1 MNYYQQF
8 KNYTMTQVV
17 DTMLGM
23 LGNSSDENL
32 IRLTY
37 LAEKLAKKD
46 YYIKNIRWI
55 RQLFTDGHPSLAVAK
70 KIIRE
75 THPNVRKRLVKA
87 FIINQLLLGT
97 NKRKA
102 FQDEGG
108 GFYPPGL
115 FVISPSMRCNLN
127 CFGCYAGSYNKKGEL
142 TFDEIDSVINQMKE
156 FGVHFCVVSGGEPFF
171 RKDMLDIFEKHHD
184 VAFLVYTHGGL
195 LDEKLVKR
203 VAELGNILPC
213 ISLEGF
219 EEETDARRGKGHFQ
233 KVMHAMDLLK
243 DAGVLFGFS
252 CTATRLN
259 HEIITSDRYMDM
271 LIEKGCTVGWFFSYI
286 PVGREPNIDLMPTPQ
301 QRDRLRETVWR
312 FRNTKPILL
321 ADFWNDGQVVGGCL
335 AGGRKYFHVNSNGDI
350 EPCVFCHFAVDNI
363 RNTSIKD
370 ALMSPLFKSIRAH
383 TKGNKNLLTPCILID
398 KPEFVREAVLM
409 SGARPTHP
417 GAERLITDLAGD
429 LDKYSEEYCRIADGV
444 WEKIQAEKKGA
455 CPNQHACSTVSQP

>member
-32 IRLTY
+32 IRFTY
-37 LAEKLAKKD
+37 LAERLAKKD
-46 YYIKNIRWI
+46 YYIRTIRWI
-55 RQLFTDGHPSLAVAK
+55 RQMFMDGHPSLAVAK

-75 THPNVRKRLVKA
+75 AHPNVRKRLVKA

-102 FQDEGG
+102 FLDEGG

-127 CFGCYAGSYNKKGEL
+127 CFGCYAGSYDKKEEL

-156 FGVHFCVVSGGEPFF
+156 LGVHFCVVSGGEPFF
-171 RKDMLDIFEKHHD
+171 HKDMLNIFEKHHD

-195 LDEKLVKR
+195 FDEQLVKR
-203 VAELGNILPC
+203 VAELGNVLPC
-213 ISLEGF
+213 ISIEGF
-219 EEETDARRGKGHFQ
+219 EEETDARRGKGHYT
-233 KVMHAMDLLK
+233 KVMHAMDLLRE
-243 DAGVLFGFS
+243 AGVLFGFS

-259 HEIITSDRYMDM
+259 HDVITSDGYIDM
-271 LIEKGCTVGWFFSYI
+271 LIEKGCTVGWFFSYV
-286 PVGREPNIDLMPTPQ
+286 PVGREPNMDLMPTPK

-321 ADFWNDGQVVGGCL
+321 ADFWNDGHVVGGCL
-335 AGGRKYFHVNSNGDI
+335 AGGRKYFHVNSHGDI

-363 RNTSIKD
+363 RKTSIKD
-370 ALMSPLFKSIRAH
+370 ALMSPFFMSIRARH
-383 TKGNKNLLTPCILID
+383 KENKNLLTPCILID
-398 KPEFVREAVLM
+398 KPEFVREAVLT
-409 SGARPTHP
+409 SGAKPTHP
-417 GAERLITDLAGD
+417 GAERLITDLADD
-429 LDKYSEEYCRIADGV
+429 LDKYSEDYCGIADGV
-444 WEKIQAEKKGA
+444 WAKMQAEKGA
-455 CPNQHACSTVSQP
+455 CPKEHACQAASQT